1 MTVVIMIFKQL
12 VLQFQSPFP
21 IRTHLLESIVSRS
34 ALVVTK
40 VTQRTEGVPISTT
53 VVEERETGSETIGK
67 WCKGDEECRW
77 KLVLCL
83 N

>member
-1 MTVVIMIFKQL
+1 M
-12 VLQFQSPFP
+12 
-21 IRTHLLESIVSRS
+21 
-34 ALVVTK
+34 VTK

-53 VVEERETGSETIGK
+53 VVEERETRSETIGK
-67 WCKGDEECRW
+67 WCKGDKECRW